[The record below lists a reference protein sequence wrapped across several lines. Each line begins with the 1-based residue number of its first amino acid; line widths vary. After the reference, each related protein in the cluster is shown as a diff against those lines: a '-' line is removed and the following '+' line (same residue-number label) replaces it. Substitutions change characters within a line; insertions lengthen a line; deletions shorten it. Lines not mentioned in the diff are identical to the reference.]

1 MILVRAA
8 ACALMAM
15 ALAACGQLPG
25 APASPA
31 APATQAEAP
40 AGEPVAITYASS
52 EALLILGADYG
63 RQRLGWNQL
72 DQVPVNGRQVRAALE
87 AQGFTVTELNDP
99 TSAQLRAAI
108 TEFTHR
114 QRNPS
119 ALTRAVI
126 YYAGHGATSL
136 DPQSQRVMGYIVPL
150 DAADPERDINNFRT
164 NAVPMSWVKE
174 EVLASTARHTL
185 LVFDSCFSSSIFSTR
200 SNIRP
205 RSFQALEELSRRG
218 VHILTAS
225 DVETPDAGPF
235 TQSFID
241 AIQGAADSSTRR
253 VPSDGLVTAFEIG
266 TYVRNAVLDSR
277 EGYGTPGFS
286 PVDGVGEMMFTPDL
300 SAESR
305 AVLIQP
311 EGVTRAQEVAE
322 IFERETPEG
331 TFLPVDV
338 VYYRKDGDGTRVTD
352 ALARARVPFQTP
364 ATPLRIPEGAR
375 STTAVNAIACSPD
388 VPGPA
393 VRFVALA
400 LHDAGIPLRAVVT
413 AGRARTAN
421 LIQVYT
427 SGQRAANPP
436 LTRAQLE
443 AIDACPASLQNAPAQ

>member
-1 MILVRAA
+1 MAVLRAA
-8 ACALMAM
+8 LCVLAAL
-15 ALAACGQLPG
+15 ALAACGQSQSA

-31 APATQAEAP
+31 APATEAAAP
-40 AGEPVAITYASS
+40 GERVSVTYASS

-72 DQVPVNGRQVRAALE
+72 DQVPVNGRQVQAALE
-87 AQGFTVTELNDP
+87 AQGFTVTVLNDP
-99 TSAQLRAAI
+99 TSAQMRAAI

-114 QRNPS
+114 QRDPN

-150 DAADPERDINNFRT
+150 DAADPDRDINNFRA

-174 EVLASTARHTL
+174 EALASTARHTL
-185 LVFDSCFSSSIFSTR
+185 LVFDSCFSSSIFSMR
-200 SNIRP
+200 SGMRS
-205 RSFQALEELSRRG
+205 RSFQAIEELSRRG

-235 TQSFID
+235 TQAFVD
-241 AIQGAADSSTRR
+241 AIAGGADVATPR
-253 VPSDGLVTAFEIG
+253 VPADGIVTALEVGIF
-266 TYVRNAVLDSR
+266 VKNAVLDSR
-277 EGYGTPGFS
+277 QSYGTPGFS
-286 PVDGVGEMMFTPDL
+286 PVDGVGEIMFSPDL
-300 SAESR
+300 TPEAR

-311 EGVTRAQEVAE
+311 EGVARALEVAE
-322 IFERETPEG
+322 IFERRNADG
-331 TFLPVDV
+331 TFTPVDV

-352 ALARARVPFQTP
+352 ALSRARVPFQTP
-364 ATPLRIPEGAR
+364 AATLRVPEGMRA
-375 STTAVNAIACSPD
+375 TTAVNAIACSSD

-393 VRFVALA
+393 LRFVALA
-400 LHDAGIPLRAVVT
+400 LHDAGIPLRAIVT
-413 AGRARTAN
+413 AGRTRTPN

-427 SGQRAANPP
+427 SARRATNAP

-443 AIDACPASLQNAPAQ
+443 AIEACPASLQNAPG